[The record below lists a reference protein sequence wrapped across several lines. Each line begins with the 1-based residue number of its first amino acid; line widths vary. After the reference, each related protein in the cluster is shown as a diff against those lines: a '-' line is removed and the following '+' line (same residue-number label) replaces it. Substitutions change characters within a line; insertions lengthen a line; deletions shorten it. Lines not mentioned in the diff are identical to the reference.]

1 MAYASTL
8 SDYVLD
14 HYNLSGIGIC
24 NFYWFSLSSISR
36 SPLLYRII
44 FSLIN
49 TDIYS
54 GLTKRKKIVI
64 YDSNLINYP

>member
-14 HYNLSGIGIC
+14 HYNFFGMGIC
-24 NFYWFSLSSISR
+24 NFYWFSLFSISHP
-36 SPLLYRII
+36 PLLYRII

-49 TDIYS
+49 TGIYS
-54 GLTKRKKIVI
+54 GLTKRKNVMI
-64 YDSNLINYP
+64 YDSNLINYL